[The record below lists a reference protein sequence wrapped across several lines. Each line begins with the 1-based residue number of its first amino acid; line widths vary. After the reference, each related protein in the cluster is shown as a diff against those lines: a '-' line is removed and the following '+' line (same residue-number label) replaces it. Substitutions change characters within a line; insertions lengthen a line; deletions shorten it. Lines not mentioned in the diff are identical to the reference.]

1 MYACAMIVK
10 KKHRTA
16 TERRAR
22 GFRECVL
29 GVSILRPLVR
39 HIYRIEKN
47 DSGGGHDNTQDKV
60 EKD

>member
-1 MYACAMIVK
+1 MIVK